1 MGTKNALKHQIQ
13 KTHTLCRCS
22 QGPSP
27 RALWRACME
36 LLHALRGRHMALAA
50 VSAPPAAV
58 GRRSSL
64 SAAPHAHRLPL
75 LLLLLLLLRRCGRTS
90 FHIQKKVCAACGYP
104 SARMRTYNWGK
115 KQIRRK
121 NEGTG
126 RMRYMKGLPRRFK
139 NGFRE
144 GVRTPT

>member
-13 KTHTLCRCS
+13 KTHT
-22 QGPSP
+22 
-27 RALWRACME
+27 AC
-36 LLHALRGRHMALAA
+36 
-50 VSAPPAAV
+50 
-58 GRRSSL
+58 
-64 SAAPHAHRLPL
+64 
-75 LLLLLLLLRRCGRTS
+75 RRCGRTS

-115 KQIRRK
+115 KMIRRK

-126 RMRYMKGLPRRFK
+126 RMRYMKTLPRKFK

-144 GVRTPT
+144 GVSSSQSRTRLGRRGAWPRGQAQSSS

>member
-1 MGTKNALKHQIQ
+1 MRFVGATWRL
-13 KTHTLCRCS
+13 LLYL
-22 QGPSP
+22 P
-27 RALWRACME
+27 R
-36 LLHALRGRHMALAA
+36 
-50 VSAPPAAV
+50 
-58 GRRSSL
+58 
-64 SAAPHAHRLPL
+64 RLPWAVAAASLQL
-75 LLLLLLLLRRCGRTS
+75 LTLTGCPLLLLLLLRRCGRTS